1 MAAEQVT
8 LEEFA
13 RLDIRVGKVVKA
25 ERVPGARKL
34 LRLEVDLGEPE
45 PRQLVAGLAG
55 FYEPEELV
63 GMNVV
68 VLANLKPKRI
78 MGVESR
84 GMLLAADVDGRPVL
98 LTTAGDVP
106 PGTRVR

>member
-1 MAAEQVT
+1 MAAEQIT

-13 RLDIRVGKVVKA
+13 RLDIRVGKVIKA

-45 PRQLVAGLAG
+45 PRQLVASLAG